1 VSEKGVQVT
10 ARSTKNYELDRSVR
24 HTKGAMGTI
33 TKIGVG
39 VLINER
45 PIPAGTKVE
54 KPADGSAP
62 PTSIPYT
69 PEELDRLNQLVKGAV
84 GFNESRGDVV
94 TVVATKFEPQFDPS
108 IVPWYRDENYQVM
121 VNAGVVGSIFLL
133 VLLLVVRPMVRRLTA
148 PEVDPAA
155 VAAAAAEAAN
165 AEAKMAIEVATAES
179 AAAKLS
185 AQQAREAHEA
195 EISRIAEEALLAAQ
209 EAARLAEEARL
220 AAIAK
225 AEADALA
232 ANAAAEALAA
242 QMSGDGES
250 SEEIEIQEGESLEEV
265 KARMAAMKPKKQSIS
280 ADLLNTANSYDD
292 KVALIRMIVAE
303 DSTRVAG
310 VLKSLIRQ

>member
-1 VSEKGVQVT
+1 
-10 ARSTKNYELDRSVR
+10 
-24 HTKGAMGTI
+24 
-33 TKIGVG
+33 
-39 VLINER
+39 LINER
-45 PIPAGTKVE
+45 PIPAGTKLE

-62 PTSIPYT
+62 PTSVPYT

-84 GFNESRGDVV
+84 GFNETRGDVV
-94 TVVATKFEPQFDPS
+94 TVVATKFEPQYDPS

-195 EISRIAEEALLAAQ
+195 EISRIAEEAMLAAQ
-209 EAARLAEEARL
+209 EAARLSEEARI
-220 AAIAK
+220 AAAAK

-232 ANAAAEALAA
+232 ALNPAAA
-242 QMSGDGES
+242 DDP
-250 SEEIEIQEGESLEEV
+250 SEEIEIQEGESLDEV